1 MSTANLADRSG
12 CVFHSKSSDLICGTF
27 RALGLVVVLVVPV
40 VFMFLM
46 FLVVSP
52 IRLLVTISISVPI
65 RWIFVRMTMLGR
77 VSLRLLLEAG
87 LKCEHT
93 K

>member
-1 MSTANLADRSG
+1 MSTANLAGRSG
-12 CVFHSKSSDLICGTF
+12 CVFHSKSPDLICGTF

-46 FLVVSP
+46 FFVVSP
-52 IRLLVTISISVPI
+52 IRLLVTISTSVPI
-65 RWIFVRMTMLGR
+65 RWIFVRMTI
-77 VSLRLLLEAG
+77 SIWLLFEAG